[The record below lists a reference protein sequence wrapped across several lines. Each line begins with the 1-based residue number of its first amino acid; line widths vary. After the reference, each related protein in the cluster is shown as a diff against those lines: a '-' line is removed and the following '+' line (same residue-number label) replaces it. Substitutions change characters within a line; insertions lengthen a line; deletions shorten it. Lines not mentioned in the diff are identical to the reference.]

1 MERFDPDEVLDLVGC
16 IYDVALSDD
25 GWEPLLERMTALF
38 AGTATV
44 FFVRDRRAVETV
56 FFRTFGL
63 PDAALA
69 ESAARFAA
77 LDVGLDTPLSLPP
90 GTITTEQTGAPQA
103 HEQEAVRDFLE
114 RWDVERFIG
123 GEVFRD
129 ARRFGVIAV
138 LGSRHRVPF
147 GEADHDCLQSL
158 VPHLRRA
165 VELRAHLDEK
175 DASRSV
181 AQDVIEGMLTG
192 VVLLDEHGRVLMAN
206 AAARRIA
213 RALDELALAGERLRA
228 SSPPD
233 DRAPARSRRANRG
246 HEPG

>member
-1 MERFDPDEVLDLVGC
+1 M
-16 IYDVALSDD
+16 
-25 GWEPLLERMTALF
+25 
-38 AGTATV
+38 
-44 FFVRDRRAVETV
+44 
-56 FFRTFGL
+56 
-63 PDAALA
+63 
-69 ESAARFAA
+69 
-77 LDVGLDTPLSLPP
+77 
-90 GTITTEQTGAPQA
+90 
-103 HEQEAVRDFLE
+103 
-114 RWDVERFIG
+114 
-123 GEVFRD
+123 
-129 ARRFGVIAV
+129 IAV

-213 RALDELALAGERLRA
+213 RAEDGLAFAGERLRA
-228 SSPPD
+228 SSPPTTARLRGRVGRIEATSPGERGTSVP
-233 DRAPARSRRANRG
+233 RAAR
-246 HEPG
+246 E